1 MAPTSRKNAFTLIEM
16 MVVVAIIGILVALIV
31 GISKYVFEEAA
42 RKKTLVTQQLL
53 MTAIEQFKDITG
65 KYPPDS
71 NDLSLSP
78 NDYSIKLKSLY
89 GQLLGKEEAFDE
101 LETHFGWTSGQRTRF
116 ENRIKKD
123 LISTINQLPED
134 AADTEEETFKDGFGN
149 AMYYFRTEGLGS
161 RPVVISA
168 GPDGEPKTGD
178 TIVNDRSNAVNED
191 NIRSDE
197 N

>member
-1 MAPTSRKNAFTLIEM
+1 MASTSRKNAFTLIEM

-42 RKKTLVTQQLL
+42 RKKTIVTQQLL
-53 MTAIEQFKDITG
+53 MMAIEQFRDITG

-71 NDLSLSP
+71 NDLGLSP
-78 NDYSIKLKSLY
+78 NDYRIKSDSLY
-89 GQLLGKEEAFDE
+89 GQLLGEAAAFNK
-101 LETHFGWTSGQRTRF
+101 LATYFSWTSDQRSRF
-116 ENRIKKD
+116 ENKVKKE
-123 LISTINQLPED
+123 IVSIINQLPED
-134 AADTEEETFKDGFGN
+134 AADTEEKTFKDGFGN
-149 AMYYFRTEGLGS
+149 AMFYFRTEGLGN

-168 GPDGEPKTGD
+168 GPDGEPKMGD
-178 TIVNDRSNAVNED
+178 TIINDRSNTVNED